1 MVLSWWTSTPPIQ
14 QSDTIH
20 ERGSPVTHSKVRDHL
35 PVVLVSN
42 WHQKK
47 WSKNERK
54 KIVLSGAPLAAP
66 ASFSCKKKHL
76 MCLGHVL
83 SLTHQIEVRTKKGPM
98 VQLQCFLHN
107 CFANENSY
115 VRSCCKKKV
124 LQPWQYR
131 MRRGVHYRTGG
142 WWTVRVDVEE
152 RFVNWIEL

>member
-42 WHQKK
+42 WHQKSGVK
-47 WSKNERK
+47 TKEK
-54 KIVLSGAPLAAP
+54 KLYSPAHPWRHLRALAA
-66 ASFSCKKKHL
+66 KKHL

-131 MRRGVHYRTGG
+131 MRRGVQYRTGG